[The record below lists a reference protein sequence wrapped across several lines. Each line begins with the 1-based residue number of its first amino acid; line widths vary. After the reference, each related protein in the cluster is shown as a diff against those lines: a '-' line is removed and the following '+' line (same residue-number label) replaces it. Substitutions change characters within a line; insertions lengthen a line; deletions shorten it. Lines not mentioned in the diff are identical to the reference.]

1 MVVINCGRVL
11 VLEHHS
17 GFYLQVVMVV
27 VKFPNFAER
36 TSNCSGTIF
45 LAEKRTD
52 VMSDEY
58 KVQEEL

>member
-1 MVVINCGRVL
+1 MVVINCGRVI

-45 LAEKRTD
+45 WQKNALT
-52 VMSDEY
+52 
-58 KVQEEL
+58 L